1 MTAGEAADCEAESA
15 RSSVQTIQHRKAFVD
30 SSWKITMPE
39 TMPAEPQGREYDLTM
54 PAQVRC
60 GAGRIAD
67 VGSLAATRGSQ
78 VWLVTGGT
86 SYAACGADGPLQA
99 SLQEAGLRCQRVA
112 QTAGE
117 PTVAQVAAALA
128 ELPAASADV
137 VVVAVGGGATI
148 DFAKALAALVTN
160 VEVRTPA
167 EAEQALLDRLE
178 GVGRGLPIT
187 RPPLPLVAVPTTAG
201 TGAEATRNAVISC
214 PVRRFKKSLRSP
226 LMVPQ
231 AVVLDPDLVGSC
243 SRSTIAAAGLDCL
256 TQLIEAFIT
265 RKRWSV
271 PQALILEAFPR
282 AVAAIP
288 RLLENQHDA
297 QARAD
302 LLHAAF
308 ISGVA
313 LGNSG
318 LGLAHGVAAALG
330 VECSTP
336 HGLACATLLPV
347 ALRVNQQAAQPELAR
362 LDAALGN
369 APLPEPAAAERLI
382 ERVIAICR
390 QAGIPSRLAE
400 LGLRRE
406 RLDWLAEHSGG
417 NSMRGNPV
425 QLSTPALRDL
435 LESVF

>member
-1 MTAGEAADCEAESA
+1 MIDSFQFSPLPEIRFGKGKRNELREAVERYGRNVLLLTGSSSIHNSGHGDEIISALKMAGFNLSHEVIAHEPSPSLVDGIVD
-15 RSSVQTIQHRKAFVD
+15 RSKD
-30 SSWKITMPE
+30 SMIE
-39 TMPAEPQGREYDLTM
+39 
-54 PAQVRC
+54 
-60 GAGRIAD
+60 
-67 VGSLAATRGSQ
+67 
-78 VWLVTGGT
+78 
-86 SYAACGADGPLQA
+86 
-99 SLQEAGLRCQRVA
+99 
-112 QTAGE
+112 
-117 PTVAQVAAALA
+117 
-128 ELPAASADV
+128 

-214 PVRRFKKSLRSP
+214 PLRRFKKSLRSP

-231 AVVLDPDLVGSC
+231 AVVLDPDLAASC

-256 TQLIEAFIT
+256 TQLIEAFIC
-265 RKRWSV
+265 RKRWSI
-271 PQALILEAFPR
+271 PQALIMEAFPR
-282 AVAAIP
+282 AVAAVP

-297 QARAD
+297 EARAD

-347 ALRVNQQAAQPELAR
+347 ALRVNRQVAQPELAR
-362 LDAALGN
+362 LDAALGD
-369 APLPEPAAAERLI
+369 APLSEPAAAERLI

-390 QAGIPSRLAE
+390 QAGIPSRLSE

-406 RLDWLAEHSGG
+406 RLDWLAEHSSG